1 MLGSINFKDKN
12 IFSYLIV
19 TISYWS
25 FMLTDGALR
34 MLVLLHFHVLG
45 FNPIQLAYL
54 FLLYE
59 FAGIITNLSAGWLA
73 SKFGLNV
80 TLYSGLILQII
91 SLLLLTQ
98 VNENWT
104 IFASVIFVMFVQGLS
119 GVSKDLTK
127 MSSKSA
133 VKLLAPETNNK
144 LFKWVSFL
152 TGSKNTV
159 KGLGFFIGGLL
170 LYLFEFQ
177 NSLIIMSLILF
188 LVLTITYI
196 TMPKNLGSLDKKVKF
211 SEVFSKNK
219 NINFLSASRVF
230 LFGARDVWFVV
241 GLPLFFYSIL
251 SDGSVDDNKKAFF
264 IIGTFLA
271 LWIII
276 YGIVQALTPKLIS
289 NQILK
294 FSAVKVA
301 KDWSLYLF
309 PIPIILF
316 FLLKL
321 YPHNDNFNLII
332 TIIILLA
339 FCFFFA
345 INSSLHSFLILK
357 FTNKKRV
364 SLDVGFYYMSN
375 AAGRLIGT
383 LFSGLSYTYGGIEI
397 CLFVSSVMLLINR
410 LGMRKLEEN

>member
-1 MLGSINFKDKN
+1 
-12 IFSYLIV
+12 
-19 TISYWS
+19 
-25 FMLTDGALR
+25 MLTDGALR

-196 TMPKNLGSLDKKVKF
+196 IMPKNLGSLDKKVKF

-301 KDWSLYLF
+301 KDWSLYLI

>member
-1 MLGSINFKDKN
+1 
-12 IFSYLIV
+12 
-19 TISYWS
+19 
-25 FMLTDGALR
+25 MLTDGALR

-59 FAGIITNLSAGWLA
+59 FAGIVTNLSAGWLA
-73 SKFGLNV
+73 SKFGLNI
-80 TLYSGLILQII
+80 TLFSGLILQII

-104 IFASVIFVMFVQGLS
+104 ILASVVFVMFVQGLS

-133 VKLLAPETNNK
+133 VKLLAPEKNTK

-170 LYLFEFQ
+170 LYLFDFQ
-177 NSLIIMSLILF
+177 TSLVIMSIILFVVLIIS
-188 LVLTITYI
+188 YI
-196 TMPKNLGSLDKKVKF
+196 TIPKNLGNIDKKVEF

-219 NINFLSASRVF
+219 NINFLSLSRVF

-251 SDGSVDDNKKAFF
+251 SDGSVGSNKKAFF
-264 IIGTFLA
+264 IIGSFLA
-271 LWIII
+271 FWIII
-276 YGIVQALTPKLIS
+276 YGIIQTLTPKLIK
-289 NQILK
+289 NQISK
-294 FSAVKVA
+294 NSSVQVA
-301 KDWSLYLF
+301 KNWSLYLF

-321 YPHNDNFNLII
+321 NPYDENFNLII
-332 TIIILLA
+332 TIIILLV
-339 FCFFFA
+339 FCLFFA

-364 SLDVGFYYMSN
+364 TLDVGFYYMAN

-383 LFSGLSYTYGGIEI
+383 LFSGLSYTFGGIEF
-397 CLFVSSVMLLINR
+397 CLFVSSVFLLMNR
-410 LGMRKLEEN
+410 LSINKLEN